1 MEPTQLKS
9 DDNYIIAEILRG
21 NDACLNELYRLHR
34 NTFVNM
40 VWRDF
45 GANEEQAKDAFQE
58 AMIAFHHNICSKKLT
73 VLTCTVRSYLFR
85 LGIHKILNLQKKEQR
100 LTYDIDLQ
108 LIQGKEHEDF
118 MNEDRLE
125 TIQEQ
130 IGKALEKLPEDCR
143 KVLKLY
149 YYHGYDMDSIAR
161 EMGYKNADTAKSK
174 KSLSM
179 KKLLNELKK
188 MTLLLLL

>member
-1 MEPTQLKS
+1 
-9 DDNYIIAEILRG
+9 
-21 NDACLNELYRLHR
+21 
-34 NTFVNM
+34 M
-40 VWRDF
+40 VRRDF

-58 AMIAFHHNICSKKLT
+58 ALIAFHQNICSKKLT
-73 VLTCTVRSYLFR
+73 ELTCSVRSYLFQ
-85 LGIHKILNLQKKEQR
+85 LGIHKILNLLKKERR
-100 LTYDIDLQ
+100 LTYDNDLQ
-108 LIQGKEHEDF
+108 LIQGKEFEDY

-125 TIQEQ
+125 SIQEQ

-149 YYHGYDMDSIAR
+149 YYHNYDMDSIAR

-174 KSLSM
+174 KLLSM
-179 KKLLNELKK
+179 KKLLTELKR